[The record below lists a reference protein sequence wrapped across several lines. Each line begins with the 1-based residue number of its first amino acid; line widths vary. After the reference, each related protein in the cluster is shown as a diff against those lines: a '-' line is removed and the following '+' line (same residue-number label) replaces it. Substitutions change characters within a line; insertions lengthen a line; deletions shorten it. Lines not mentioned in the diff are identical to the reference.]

1 MTQPTDRSL
10 PVTPTQAFSHAQ
22 ALARAKGL
30 EKLSYWAGIGF
41 GSGLSPKAPGTAA
54 SAAVLVLAPLWLLVG
69 FWPSLAIIVVIS
81 LVGIPICG
89 KTAELFG
96 VHDDGRIVWDEFA
109 GQSLVLLPLVWY
121 GQMTLL
127 GVVIAFGLFRLF
139 DIWKPWPIRTLD
151 EQVHGGLGIMLDDLL
166 AGLVGAVCL
175 IVLIK
180 CSLLNSLL

>member
-1 MTQPTDRSL
+1 
-10 PVTPTQAFSHAQ
+10 
-22 ALARAKGL
+22 
-30 EKLSYWAGIGF
+30 
-41 GSGLSPKAPGTAA
+41 
-54 SAAVLVLAPLWLLVG
+54 
-69 FWPSLAIIVVIS
+69 
-81 LVGIPICG
+81 
-89 KTAELFG
+89 
-96 VHDDGRIVWDEFA
+96 
-109 GQSLVLLPLVWY
+109 
-121 GQMTLL
+121 MTLL